1 MQSSQRI
8 LMLAAVISATLLST
22 TVAEARGVAGGMVP
36 IEPSAASYSGS
47 YLVTISHAKVG
58 NGTGCLTLDQTGKN
72 SGSASVV
79 EGTQKF
85 TYGTFQIFNHT
96 LVATIQAPGYGQ
108 NAGMVFIG
116 SAHRGNIGPGVFD
129 EVYGGEAFVE
139 GALAFGM
146 KGGC

>member
-1 MQSSQRI
+1 MHFSQRI
-8 LMLAAVISATLLST
+8 LILAVGITATLLST
-22 TVAEARGVAGGMVP
+22 NAAGARGVAGGMLP
-36 IEPSAASYSGS
+36 MEPLAASYTGS
-47 YLVTISHAKVG
+47 YPVTISHAKVG
-58 NGTGCLTLDQTGKN
+58 NGTYCLTLDQTAKN
-72 SGSASVV
+72 AGSASLV

-85 TYGTFQIFNHT
+85 PYGTFQIFNHT

-116 SAHRGNIGPGVFD
+116 SAHRGK
-129 EVYGGEAFVE
+129 VYGGEAFVE